1 MSCSAKLPVYGVFI
15 AAFFAENRAQV
26 MMYLYLTGI
35 LIAIL
40 SGLLLKAFIFNGQ
53 PVPFVMELPAYRLPT
68 TRSIGLHMWSKAKDF
83 LHRAF
88 TIIFLASIVIWL
100 LQSFDT
106 RFYMVEN
113 PANSMLAQIGS
124 FIAPVFAPLGFGDW
138 RAATAL
144 ITGITAKEVVISTL
158 SVLTGSGDELTGSAL
173 QNLFSP
179 LTALSFLT
187 FALLY
192 PPAWQRLQQ

>member
-1 MSCSAKLPVYGVFI
+1 
-15 AAFFAENRAQV
+15 

-40 SGLLLKAFIFNGQ
+40 SGLLLKAFVFNGQ

-68 TRSIGLHMWSKAKDF
+68 ARSIGLHMWSKAKDF

-124 FIAPVFAPLGFGDW
+124 L
-138 RAATAL
+138 
-144 ITGITAKEVVISTL
+144 
-158 SVLTGSGDELTGSAL
+158 
-173 QNLFSP
+173 
-179 LTALSFLT
+179 
-187 FALLY
+187 
-192 PPAWQRLQQ
+192 